1 MKFSKFTFAFA
12 ASIALLP
19 VVAVANTA
27 VPVST
32 VTFQGEVASQT
43 CQAKINGKTN
53 SIVLLPTVAA
63 ADLSAAGKTT
73 GATPFTIAISGCAA
87 SEKVTKVGTKFL
99 GYNVTPTGNLSN
111 LATSNPAKNVS
122 IQLTSTTAGD
132 RAVNLNGVTT
142 VEGLTLASG
151 KSEASH
157 QFGVQYYAEGVAE
170 PGAITAVAEYT
181 LSYQ

>member
-1 MKFSKFTFAFA
+1 MKFSKFNFAFSA
-12 ASIALLP
+12 VIALLP
-19 VVAVANTA
+19 IAAVASTA
-27 VPVST
+27 TPVSV

-63 ADLSAAGKTT
+63 ADLSSAGKTT
-73 GATPFTIAISGCAA
+73 GTTPFTIAISGCAA
-87 SEKVTKVGTKFL
+87 SEKATKIGTKFL

-111 LATSNPAKNVS
+111 LANSNPAKNVS
-122 IQLTSTTAGD
+122 IQLTSSAASD
-132 RAVNLNGVTT
+132 RPVNLNGVTS
-142 VEGLTLASG
+142 VEGLTLAAG
-151 KSEASH
+151 KTEASH

-170 PGAITAVAEYT
+170 PGAVTAVAEYT